1 MSLKQEKV
9 KWKASKKI
17 LINEVDVLK
26 GERKALLDKIA
37 FLENEHLEVKKK
49 CDVLKSEN
57 QMFKN
62 ELSLRKEELHP
73 SFKILNELINLGRK
87 SFDKRGLGF
96 LCGNATPSSSKTIF
110 VKPCEKGFPKKTQS
124 QIKFHCNHCGKRGHT
139 FDRCYARL
147 FDNFQRK
154 LTNRM
159 NECHALKNRLLNENK
174 RVSKKSSN
182 ISHNG
187 ELKGNTLNEKTKVS
201 NVKQIWVKKNELKC
215 FVVHTTLKASES
227 HAWYLDSG

>member
-1 MSLKQEKV
+1 MSFDTAYETLYKQCLSLKQEQV

-17 LINEVDVLK
+17 LTNEVDVLK
-26 GERKALLDKIA
+26 GEKQALLDKIA

-57 QMFKN
+57 QMFKD

-73 SFKILNELINLGRK
+73 SSKRLNELINLGSK

-96 LCGNATPSSSKTIF
+96 LGGNATPSSSKTIF
-110 VKPCEKGFPKKTQS
+110 VKPCEKEFPKKTQS
-124 QIKFHCNHCGKRGHT
+124 QIKFHCNHCRKMGHT

-154 LTNRM
+154 LTNLM
-159 NECHALKNRLLNENK
+159 NECHALKNRLLNKNK
-174 RVSKKSSN
+174 RVSKKSSK
-182 ISHNG
+182 ISHND
-187 ELKGNTLNEKTKVS
+187 ELKGSTLNGKTKVS

-215 FVVHTTLKASES
+215 TH
-227 HAWYLDSG
+227 HMCH

>member
-1 MSLKQEKV
+1 M
-9 KWKASKKI
+9 
-17 LINEVDVLK
+17 
-26 GERKALLDKIA
+26 LDKIA
-37 FLENEHLEVKKK
+37 FLENEHLEVKEKY
-49 CDVLKSEN
+49 DVLKSEN

-73 SFKILNELINLGRK
+73 NSKRLNELINLGRK
-87 SFDKRGLGF
+87 SFDKRDLGF
-96 LCGNATPSSSKTIF
+96 LGGNATPSSSKTVF
-110 VKPCEKGFPKKTQS
+110 VKPCEKKNPKKTQS
-124 QIKFHCNHCGKRGHT
+124 QIKFHCNHCGKMGHD

-154 LTNRM
+154 LTNLM

-187 ELKGNTLNEKTKVS
+187 ELKGSTLNEKTKVS
-201 NVKQIWVKKNELKC
+201 NVKQIWVKK
-215 FVVHTTLKASES
+215 
-227 HAWYLDSG
+227 